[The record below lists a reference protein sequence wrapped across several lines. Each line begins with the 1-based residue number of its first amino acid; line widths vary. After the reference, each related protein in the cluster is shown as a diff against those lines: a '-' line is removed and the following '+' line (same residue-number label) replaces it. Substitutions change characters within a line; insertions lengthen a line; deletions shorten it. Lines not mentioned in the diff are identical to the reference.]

1 MDSDRNVQISERS
14 NGGEV
19 ADRAKSGDGIESQP
33 DLHGGDAG
41 GAGLRHPPKRRVAG
55 LCNPLQSTRLH
66 TKGRQRAAAGIKQFR
81 KPLPALLI
89 RFQQGVH
96 SLQGGD
102 ARCDSLE
109 AEQIGRDHAP
119 DQDV

>member
-1 MDSDRNVQISERS
+1 MALSPSPISMGAMR
-14 NGGEV
+14 
-19 ADRAKSGDGIESQP
+19 
-33 DLHGGDAG
+33 G
-41 GAGLRHPPKRRVAG
+41 GAGLRHPAKRRVAG
-55 LCNPLQSTRLH
+55 LSNPLQSTRLH
-66 TKGRQRAAAGIKQFR
+66 AKGRQRAAAGIKQFR
-81 KPLPALLI
+81 KPLPALLV

-119 DQDV
+119 DKDV

>member
-1 MDSDRNVQISERS
+1 MDADRNVQISERS
-14 NGGEV
+14 NSGEI

-41 GAGLRHPPKRRVAG
+41 GAGLRHPAKRRVAG
-55 LCNPLQSTRLH
+55 LSNPLQSTRLH
-66 TKGRQRAAAGIKQFR
+66 AKGFQRAAAGIKQFR
-81 KPLPALLI
+81 KPLPALLV

-96 SLQGGD
+96 SLQGGN
-102 ARCDSLE
+102 AHCEPLE

>member
-1 MDSDRNVQISERS
+1 MALSPSPISMGAMRGAQASAIQRSDALLASATRS
-14 NGGEV
+14 NPV
-19 ADRAKSGDGIESQP
+19 VCMR
-33 DLHGGDAG
+33 
-41 GAGLRHPPKRRVAG
+41 
-55 LCNPLQSTRLH
+55 
-66 TKGRQRAAAGIKQFR
+66 RAASTPRQGLMQFR
-81 KPLPALLI
+81 KPLPALLV